1 MRELSGKSLSVD
13 LQEEGELRR
22 RAGTPRSR
30 PLAAPRSAISSTS
43 RRTLTPR

>member
-22 RAGTPRSR
+22 RAGDKSDGK
-30 PLAAPRSAISSTS
+30 L
-43 RRTLTPR
+43 